1 MAISIVGTASVAGTS
16 ITIPAH
22 QSGDIIVLF
31 AHAST
36 NGSVPSAPAA
46 GGTVPTWTSLGTSGT
61 TNYSNHRLS
70 WCTGTGSTTS
80 GTWAGG
86 TDGLIVAV
94 LRGAA
99 SIGGKASGAVIA
111 SATNVAPAVTLSVS
125 DGTSALLHFF
135 GYGDGVNLV
144 GTVSTSPT
152 GYTRQLGSAVTTRI
166 GLVLLT
172 KNSTTSDG
180 SVTQSMSGTSWS
192 SAASVE
198 VVASAGSTTTLTPA
212 GATIAVTGTAPSLIR
227 TTVLTPAAAS
237 ATVTA
242 SAPKLENTVSPPGGS
257 LTGALITITGSAPN
271 LAVTL
276 TTVGDTITI
285 TGGTPSTAGE
295 SVITPAAATITVTAT
310 APTLSLSMIPGSEN
324 LPTTGGTPVLISATV
339 ISPAAATITITG
351 SAPGLILPLT
361 LTSAGATITITGR
374 APVLSNVTPPAP
386 APTSVLTPTEFREI
400 EQQLNDRRHAYQSRK
415 VPQPLI
421 RLWDKEMQL
430 IARIVIP
437 ETWECEEIAHD
448 NGMAR
453 IEIVGKDNDWLREI
467 LMFKT
472 RPAEDLHITID
483 PNPDKPH
490 DWKNRWGGKVE
501 TLVDEERQG
510 KPTVTTITA
519 VSNRIHLRHILLAA
533 MPVLP
538 HAVQIPKMFLWG
550 GPAVTACA
558 SAVFV
563 NLFRIYTLNG
573 WWPLPRNLFAP
584 ETWLENA
591 LPNSWPIQVMP
602 VNPLLDQSRWITI
615 GARWQDAETVLKPAM
630 KDAGVVCHA
639 YSWLPGDPAPYSHVF
654 GEALGEQLKP
664 TRACTILSF
673 EDQSGVGGPTG
684 TAIDGL
690 VNLFAVTLDDLFTET
705 LIAVDGDGDGQTDP
719 FIRKLLGVAPKRPPF
734 VYRDT
739 GYGGVLGRTTVV
751 HKSKAVTIVVGGRS
765 PGWVN
770 QAISFGIRYGLSQ
783 IANAISNIPGAPAQL
798 TGSEGLDNLYQ
809 GQLDDTLLAFMPFVD
824 PRRSAAVGPY
834 ARNEHFEQGSGFTI
848 SSIMSARQGWW
859 ATRPYT
865 SMKFDIDDT
874 LYRIGE
880 DIALG
885 SRVSAERKGIVYTDQ
900 IMAIKRSGDRN
911 SSGRPVIS
919 FGDDSR
925 EEDPVAQG
933 FAAIANVANFA
944 AMLAGSGTL

>member
-1 MAISIVGTASVAGTS
+1 MS
-16 ITIPAH
+16 
-22 QSGDIIVLF
+22 
-31 AHAST
+31 
-36 NGSVPSAPAA
+36 N
-46 GGTVPTWTSLGTSGT
+46 TSGSSLLMHF
-61 TNYSNHRLS
+61 YS
-70 WCTGTGSTTS
+70 
-80 GTWAGG
+80 
-86 TDGLIVAV
+86 
-94 LRGAA
+94 
-99 SIGGKASGAVIA
+99 
-111 SATNVAPAVTLSVS
+111 
-125 DGTSALLHFF
+125 
-135 GYGDGVNLV
+135 YGDGGNNV
-144 GTVSTSPT
+144 GTISAVPTNYTRQVASAVTIKLAGVINTKTVSTSDGAIAQSISGGPF
-152 GYTRQLGSAVTTRI
+152 
-166 GLVLLT
+166 
-172 KNSTTSDG
+172 NSGAT
-180 SVTQSMSGTSWS
+180 
-192 SAASVE
+192 VE
-198 VVASAGSTTTLTPA
+198 VLAAAATTQTLTPS
-212 GATIAVTGTAPSLIR
+212 GASIAVTGTAPTLIFES
-227 TTVLTPAAAS
+227 VLTPDAAS
-237 ATVTA
+237 AVVA
-242 SAPKLENTVSPPGGS
+242 GSAPTLDVIVTPPGGS
-257 LTGALITITGSAPN
+257 LTGALITVTGSAPT
-271 LAVTL
+271 LDVSLVT
-276 TTVGDTITI
+276 TGDTITI
-285 TGGTPSTAGE
+285 TGGTPATASE
-295 SVITPAAATITVTAT
+295 AVLTPAAATVTVTGT
-310 APTLSLSMIPGSEN
+310 APTLSVLMVSGSET
-324 LPTTGGTPVLISATV
+324 LPVTGGTPVLIASAV
-339 ISPAAATITITG
+339 LIPAAATITITG
-351 SAPGLILPLT
+351 SAPIIPGTSQLT
-361 LTSAGATITITGR
+361 PVGVTITITGR
-374 APVLSNVTPPAP
+374 APVLSNVTPQAP

-483 PNPDKPH
+483 PDPSRPT

-501 TLVDEERQG
+501 TITDVEAKG

-533 MPVLP
+533 MPILP

-584 ETWLENA
+584 ETWLEN
-591 LPNSWPIQVMP
+591 LSPLNWPVQVMP

-639 YSWLPGDPAPYSHVF
+639 YTWLPGDPAPYEVF
-654 GEALGEQLKP
+654 GPLKEQLKP

-719 FIRKLLGVAPKRPPF
+719 FIRKLLAVAPKRPPF

-751 HKSKAVTIVVGGRS
+751 HKSKAITIVVGGRS

-783 IANAISNIPGAPAQL
+783 IATAISNIPGAPAQL

-859 ATRPYT
+859 ATRPYS
-865 SMKFDIDDT
+865 SMKFDIDDS

-885 SRVSAERKGIVYTDQ
+885 SRVSAERKGIIYTDQ

>member
-1 MAISIVGTASVAGTS
+1 M
-16 ITIPAH
+16 
-22 QSGDIIVLF
+22 
-31 AHAST
+31 
-36 NGSVPSAPAA
+36 
-46 GGTVPTWTSLGTSGT
+46 
-61 TNYSNHRLS
+61 
-70 WCTGTGSTTS
+70 
-80 GTWAGG
+80 
-86 TDGLIVAV
+86 
-94 LRGAA
+94 
-99 SIGGKASGAVIA
+99 
-111 SATNVAPAVTLSVS
+111 
-125 DGTSALLHFF
+125 
-135 GYGDGVNLV
+135 
-144 GTVSTSPT
+144 TSPP
-152 GYTRQLGSAVTTRI
+152 QILSP
-166 GLVLLT
+166 
-172 KNSTTSDG
+172 
-180 SVTQSMSGTSWS
+180 TQ
-192 SAASVE
+192 
-198 VVASAGSTTTLTPA
+198 
-212 GATIAVTGTAPSLIR
+212 
-227 TTVLTPAAAS
+227 
-237 ATVTA
+237 
-242 SAPKLENTVSPPGGS
+242 
-257 LTGALITITGSAPN
+257 
-271 LAVTL
+271 
-276 TTVGDTITI
+276 
-285 TGGTPSTAGE
+285 
-295 SVITPAAATITVTAT
+295 
-310 APTLSLSMIPGSEN
+310 
-324 LPTTGGTPVLISATV
+324 
-339 ISPAAATITITG
+339 
-351 SAPGLILPLT
+351 
-361 LTSAGATITITGR
+361 
-374 APVLSNVTPPAP
+374 
-386 APTSVLTPTEFREI
+386 FREI
-400 EQQLNDRRHAYQSRK
+400 EQQLHDRRQAYQSRK

-437 ETWECEEIAHD
+437 ESWECEEIAHD

-453 IEIVGKDNDWLREI
+453 IDIVGKDNDWLREI

-483 PNPDKPH
+483 PNPDRPT

-501 TLVDEERQG
+501 TITDVETKG

-519 VSNRIHLRHILLAA
+519 VSNRIHLRHVLLAA

-558 SAVFV
+558 SAVMV
-563 NLFRIYTLNG
+563 NLFRIYSING
-573 WWPLPRNLFAP
+573 WWPIPRNLFAP
-584 ETWLENA
+584 ETWLEN
-591 LPNSWPIQVMP
+591 LSPLNWPVQVMP

-615 GARWQDAETVLKPAM
+615 GARWQDAETVLTPAM
-630 KDAGVVCHA
+630 KDAGVICHA
-639 YSWLPGDPAPYSHVF
+639 YTWLPGDPAPYSHVF
-654 GEALGEQLKP
+654 GKALGELLKP
-664 TRACTILSF
+664 TRACVILSF

-690 VNLFAVTLDDLFTET
+690 INLFAVTLDDLFTET
-705 LIAVDGDGDGQTDP
+705 LIAVDGDGDGEIDP

-751 HKSKAVTIVVGGRS
+751 HKAKAITIVVGGRS

-770 QAISFGIRYGLSQ
+770 QAIAFGIRYGLSQ
-783 IANAISNIPGAPAQL
+783 IAAAITSTPGAPAQV

-865 SMKFDIDDT
+865 SMKFDIDDS

-880 DIALG
+880 DIGLG
-885 SRVSAERKGIVYTDQ
+885 SRVSAERKGVIYTDQ
-900 IMAIKRSGDRN
+900 IMAIKRTGDRN
-911 SSGRPVIS
+911 TSGRPVIS

-944 AMLAGSGTL
+944 AMLAGSGTF